1 MKSPT
6 RLALVLTMSAI
17 SALALIALPASAEIY
32 KWKDKDGK
40 THFSDMPPNDAE
52 ATPISRRVKSTKPA
66 ITDFVPAPEEE
77 HVAPEGNAAKAAK
90 ASEGAE
96 GTEGTKDAKDTKPK
110 TLTDRDKD
118 FKERR
123 AAEAEARAKTE
134 KESSKAAYR
143 AQECE
148 RAKNQHVAL
157 SSGIR
162 IARPSSNGREYL
174 NDAERAAEIER
185 VKGLVDTFCKGN

>member
-1 MKSPT
+1 MKSPA

-52 ATPISRRVKSTKPA
+52 ATPISRRAKSTKPS
-66 ITDFVPAPEEE
+66 ITDFAPEPEKE
-77 HVAPEGNAAKAAK
+77 DVASESDTAKPAK
-90 ASEGAE
+90 ASEGE
-96 GTEGTKDAKDTKPK
+96 KDAKDTKPK
-110 TLTDRDKD
+110 TLADRDKD

-123 AAEAEARAKTE
+123 AAEAEARAKAE
-134 KESSKAAYR
+134 QDSSKAAYR

-148 RAKNQHVAL
+148 RAKNQYAAL
-157 SSGIR
+157 SSGVR

>member
-1 MKSPT
+1 MKLPV

-40 THFSDMPPNDAE
+40 THFSDMPPNGADIKV
-52 ATPISRRVKSTKPA
+52 TPTSRRAKSTKPA
-66 ITDFVPAPEEE
+66 ITDFVPEPEEE
-77 HVAPEGNAAKAAK
+77 DAAPEGDAAKAPESA
-90 ASEGAE
+90 EGAKGE
-96 GTEGTKDAKDTKPK
+96 KDAKDAKPK
-110 TLTDRDKD
+110 TLAERDKD

-123 AAEAEARAKTE
+123 AAEAEARAKAE

-148 RAKNQHVAL
+148 RAKNQHAAL
-157 SSGIR
+157 TSGIR

-185 VKGLVDTFCKGN
+185 VKGLVDTFCNGK